1 MRHTYILIGLN
12 PSERSLLESLVALDP
27 REEEQLVPV
36 RRQEDA
42 HLIIANGDDRTVVET
57 LRANNPQALIVLVG
71 QPPGHAVTDLP
82 VLRRPL
88 EMNAVIDVLS
98 QLDWPSHLHSSEPTD
113 FGFTFSPSTT
123 HPPTQ
128 SPSTRSA
135 PSEHATSAAPQDSLA
150 FAPTTASMVMT
161 AGATATHSDVA
172 PVAAPAPAPAV
183 SARATWTTSEHAPLA
198 PVALMRGS

>member
-128 SPSTRSA
+128 SPSTRSP
-135 PSEHATSAAPQDSLA
+135 PSEHATSAAPQDSSA
-150 FAPTTASMVMT
+150 FAPTTASMPIT
-161 AGATATHSDVA
+161 APHVSTLAG
-172 PVAAPAPAPAV
+172 PAV
-183 SARATWTTSEHAPLA
+183 SARATW
-198 PVALMRGS
+198 

>member
-1 MRHTYILIGLN
+1 M
-12 PSERSLLESLVALDP
+12 
-27 REEEQLVPV
+27 
-36 RRQEDA
+36 
-42 HLIIANGDDRTVVET
+42 
-57 LRANNPQALIVLVG
+57 LVG

-113 FGFTFSPSTT
+113 FGFTFSPSTN

-135 PSEHATSAAPQDSLA
+135 PS
-150 FAPTTASMVMT
+150 
-161 AGATATHSDVA
+161 
-172 PVAAPAPAPAV
+172 
-183 SARATWTTSEHAPLA
+183 
-198 PVALMRGS
+198 RGW